1 MIDSSVRFHRGL
13 SLSRWGA
20 TSGPPLVALLRRR
33 KRFIRGKARSWKFH
47 SALSWWVDTN
57 LLLSSSLRYFRFHFS
72 LPPDARQFSQR
83 DPKIE
88 REKRCARTGYIFA
101 EPVTF
106 GLVWS
111 TTRFLQTRHEWE
123 WMRWTCGHHSPRT
136 YLMVNSSYRLNLL
149 NIFFFSILVLLVRN
163 TLWPP
168 SAATDDTRARWI
180 IQKARKPRK

>member
-72 LPPDARQFSQR
+72 LPPDAS
-83 DPKIE
+83 
-88 REKRCARTGYIFA
+88 IFA
-101 EPVTF
+101 
-106 GLVWS
+106 
-111 TTRFLQTRHEWE
+111 TRSQNRKRKE
-123 WMRWTCGHHSPRT
+123 MRQDRLHLCRAGYVRFSLIDDKILTNTSRVR
-136 YLMVNSSYRLNLL
+136 VNALD
-149 NIFFFSILVLLVRN
+149 VR
-163 TLWPP
+163 P
-168 SAATDDTRARWI
+168 SFAADLFDG
-180 IQKARKPRK
+180 QFQLPL